1 MTDSPKRNEYL
12 FDEAKKAVMIWL
24 VGIGSLAVGIVVG
37 VVFANTLNT
46 SSSRI
51 QELEKQIVDLQ
62 ESHTDYRDNVSDH
75 FSMTAELVQHM
86 TESYREVYQ
95 HLATGAQDL
104 CSNEVARK
112 LLPAE
117 SDTVFESNGNE
128 ETTGLIPPKDYAAK
142 QTPGQKGALSED
154 FGLGESKTTSDDDTP
169 V

>member
-1 MTDSPKRNEYL
+1 MI
-12 FDEAKKAVMIWL
+12 IWL

-37 VVFANTLNT
+37 VVFASRL
-46 SSSRI
+46 SISPSRI
-51 QELEKQIVDLQ
+51 EELEKQILDLK

-75 FSMTAELVQHM
+75 FGMTAELVQHM

-117 SDTVFESNGNE
+117 SESVFENNGNE
-128 ETTGLIPPKDYAAK
+128 EPGGLSPPKDYAAK
-142 QTPGQKGALSED
+142 QNPEQKGALAED
-154 FGLGESKTTSDDDTP
+154 FGLDKSNTTSDNDAP
-169 V
+169 I